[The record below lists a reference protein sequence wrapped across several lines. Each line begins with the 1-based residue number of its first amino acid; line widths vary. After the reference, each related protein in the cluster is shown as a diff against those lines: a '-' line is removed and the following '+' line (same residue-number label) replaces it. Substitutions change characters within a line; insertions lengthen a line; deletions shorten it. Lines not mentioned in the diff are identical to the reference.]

1 MPTIDVDALLS
12 ESFPKLACEFA
23 LKNFQLKDFQKSVVA
38 NVVAGKN
45 TLGIM
50 PTGGGK
56 SLIYW
61 LSGLALGGITLVV
74 SPLIALID
82 EQAGKLREQGC
93 EVLTIHG
100 GISANK
106 QIEVLKKFGQKSY
119 NPQFIFVSPE
129 RISTDG
135 FFEYCILQRKD
146 EVKLLVIDEVHCVSQ
161 WGYSFRPFY
170 KRIPV
175 FLQDVFGSATSSPVV
190 LALTAT
196 LNPKEIADICREFTI
211 DAADVLRDNL
221 LIRSEV
227 NLIVYSF
234 ANENEKEAKFWDLLS
249 MHQGEKILV
258 YVYRK
263 YSTRGVEDLAS
274 AAKEKGIKALAFH
287 GDMSAAER
295 QQIIRAF
302 RDDELD
308 VVFATNAF
316 GMGIDIPDIRVVIH
330 FMMPESVE
338 QYYQEIG
345 RAARDKGA
353 ANAYVLYTQKN
364 IQVKRNYFIDRS
376 FPDMDDLTGCLTKI
390 GGNQIGLKTLQYFED
405 DGIQQN
411 IAYFLDFGIL
421 KIQCKGSSN
430 LKMLSDIK
438 NTELQ
443 KVFDATKTKSLIS
456 IVKQTGKSPKEIMD
470 LVYSAILKDEV
481 KMLKG
486 FDKCLIIDVCQTGIP
501 ESAQS
506 DIMNFVEERRK
517 YKHDLLDYY
526 CYLLDQYESSLLLHQ
541 EIGRYFGVPKHLL
554 NRLYLTTK
562 GERVRSKSEVIV
574 ANILHS
580 NGVPYEYEQ
589 KLFYEP
595 GRWIEPD
602 FTLKQPDGTEIYWEH
617 LGMLGVESYDE
628 RWKEKKAIYQ
638 EKYPEQ
644 LVVTYEGTAISEAV
658 KRNLTKLGLLG

>member
-1 MPTIDVDALLS
+1 MPTIDVDAFFS
-12 ESFPKLACEFA
+12 SAFPQLACEFS
-23 LKNFQLKDFQKSVVA
+23 LKEFQK
-38 NVVAGKN
+38 NVVENVIAEKN

-61 LSGLALGGITLVV
+61 LSGLAHGGITLVV

-82 EQAGKLREQGC
+82 EQAGKLREHGY
-93 EVLTIHG
+93 EILTIHG
-100 GISANK
+100 GINANK

-119 NPQFIFVSPE
+119 NPQFVFVSPE

-135 FFEYCILQRKD
+135 FFEYCISQRKN
-146 EVKLLVIDEVHCVSQ
+146 EIKLLVIDEVHCVSQ

-175 FLQDVFGSATSSPVV
+175 FMQEVFGSGLRRPTI

-196 LNPKEIADICREFTI
+196 LNPKEIADVCSEFDI
-211 DAADVLRDNL
+211 AAADVFRDNL

-227 NLIVYSF
+227 SLIVYSF

-249 MHQGEKILV
+249 IHQGEKILV

-263 YSTRGVEDLAS
+263 YHTRGVEDLAS
-274 AAKEKGIKALAFH
+274 AAKDKGIKALAFH

-295 QQIIRAF
+295 QQIIKAF

-364 IQVKRNYFIDRS
+364 IQVKRNFFIDRS

-390 GGNQIGLKTLQYFED
+390 GGNQIGLKTLQYYED
-405 DGIQQN
+405 DEIQQN
-411 IAYFLDFGIL
+411 IAYFLDFGLLEI
-421 KIQCKGSSN
+421 KCKGSSN

-438 NTELQ
+438 NVELQ

-456 IVKQTGKSPKEIMD
+456 IVKQTGKSAKEIMD
-470 LVYSAILKDEV
+470 LVYSAILNDEV
-481 KMLKG
+481 KLLKG
-486 FDKCLIIDVCQTGIP
+486 FDKCLIVNVCQAAIL
-501 ESAQS
+501 ESVQVAM
-506 DIMNFVEERRK
+506 MNFIEERRK
-517 YKHDLLDYY
+517 YKHDLLDYF
-526 CYLLDQYESSLLLHQ
+526 CYLLDYYESSLQLHQ
-541 EIGRYFGVPKHLL
+541 EIGRYFGVPKHMLE
-554 NRLYLTTK
+554 RLYLTTK
-562 GERVRSKSEVIV
+562 GDRVRSKSEVII

-580 NGVPYEYEQ
+580 CGVPYEYEQ
-589 KLFYEP
+589 KLYYEP
-595 GRWIEPD
+595 GRCIEPD
-602 FTLKQPDGTEIYWEH
+602 FTVKLPDGTTVYWEH

-628 RWKEKKAIYQ
+628 HWKKKKAIYL
-638 EKYPEQ
+638 EKFPDQ
-644 LVVTYEGTAISEAV
+644 LVVTYEGTAISESV
-658 KRNLTKLGLLG
+658 KRNLKKLGFSL